1 MHVFVNGNWYPF
13 LFSASPEKASGT
25 KAGLRLQAE
34 TSSERYTWT
43 RVDFISLSAIFIDLF
58 KHNTLGPCTLCPC
71 TPCTYIMSLY
81 KNSMRVVCN
90 YTHVEWLTK
99 AFEHFWKTL
108 MDILYLLHILK
119 FHWYC
124 SKIIVWFTLVKYKT
138 DIQWLHKVF
147 TRHCIYYCIYLLIN

>member
-1 MHVFVNGNWYPF
+1 MYSWTGIDIPF
-13 LFSASPEKASGT
+13 CFQHHRKKLQGR
-25 KAGLRLQAE
+25 RLDFDCKRRRQAKGILGRKL
-34 TSSERYTWT
+34 TL
-43 RVDFISLSAIFIDLF
+43 SLSAIFIDLF